1 MHEMEILNDEMQEI
15 QLAKPYYSTRNTG
28 NERTARDGNTKVL
41 GKMRTVPSL
50 QNRNYQAINTRSQ
63 ADIGGRALI

>member
-1 MHEMEILNDEMQEI
+1 MEICTGKNEN
-15 QLAKPYYSTRNTG
+15 STFV
-28 NERTARDGNTKVL
+28 EEWDGNIKVL

-63 ADIGGRALI
+63 ADIGEQALM